1 MASKHHCC
9 LGDYLL
15 PTCCNRWMSA
25 ASHLLKCV
33 STCLLKEAAITCFYQ
48 NCSVRWRASKLQTDG
63 ERATACVTAGM
74 VTTCVCRVLCVFLW
88 CVLCVFLRCEGFFL
102 SSTRC
107 ALHFFAFCA
116 LFIVMCFALCKLCA
130 LCLRFALFC
139 VRGRVLCLWFAIYCV
154 YRIVCAVLGVIFVV
168 CVVCIFVVCCLLYF
182 VYCALCLRFVLCP
195 RGDAF
200 CVCALWLLALCDLC
214 SALILLW
221 SLECFLL
228 LILTRHECW

>member
-1 MASKHHCC
+1 
-9 LGDYLL
+9 
-15 PTCCNRWMSA
+15 MSA
-25 ASHLLKCV
+25 ATHLLKCV

-139 VRGRVLCLWFAIYCV
+139 VRGCVLCFVFVLCDLLCVSNCVCCVGCNFCGVCCVHFCGVLFIVLCLLCFVFA
-154 YRIVCAVLGVIFVV
+154 L
-168 CVVCIFVVCCLLYF
+168 
-182 VYCALCLRFVLCP
+182 CALSSR
-195 RGDAF
+195 
-200 CVCALWLLALCDLC
+200 
-214 SALILLW
+214 
-221 SLECFLL
+221 
-228 LILTRHECW
+228 